1 MAVYRL
7 YVQIDLW
14 QHLNST
20 LRSEAEP
27 LNCTYAPLI
36 VQNPFN
42 NCTALRFVN
51 QIREAKKKGTLAML
65 VPKLLHVYFTVLVR
79 K

>member
-14 QHLNST
+14 QPLNST
-20 LRSEAEP
+20 LTSEAEP
-27 LNCTYAPLI
+27 LNRTYAPLI

-42 NCTALRFVN
+42 NCMALRFVN
-51 QIREAKKKGTLAML
+51 QIREGKKGTLPML
-65 VPKLLHVYFTVLVR
+65 VRKLLHVYFTVLVR